1 MTRYFG
7 GLTAEYQTDIKS
19 LASGIANA
27 GMKMEYILFDDCYMS
42 SIEVAYEL
50 KDVTKYLIGS
60 TSEMMAYGMPYAAIG
75 EYLLGNPDYQ
85 SGCEEFYNFYSTY
98 EIMPCGT
105 LAVTDCSELENM
117 AAIIKSINSKYFADY
132 ITSLCND
139 PILLNQFRE
148 QLNHL
153 VPYKTHTKNF
163 YTMAKGIIPINTFS
177 GITTSD
183 PSDNPMTVLK
193 ENTLWYKAAHN

>member
-1 MTRYFG
+1 MTV
-7 GLTAEYQTDIKS
+7 I
-19 LASGIANA
+19 
-27 GMKMEYILFDDCYMS
+27 

-117 AAIIKSINSKYFADY
+117 AAIIKSINSKYSFDKSLRGTIQRLDGYTPVIFYDFADY

>member
-1 MTRYFG
+1 MREG
-7 GLTAEYQTDIKS
+7 GKS
-19 LASGIANA
+19 KDRSQPENIIHVFAMVL
-27 GMKMEYILFDDCYMS
+27 KFDERLDGYTPV
-42 SIEVAYEL
+42 I
-50 KDVTKYLIGS
+50 
-60 TSEMMAYGMPYAAIG
+60 
-75 EYLLGNPDYQ
+75 
-85 SGCEEFYNFYSTY
+85 FY
-98 EIMPCGT
+98 
-105 LAVTDCSELENM
+105 D
-117 AAIIKSINSKYFADY
+117 FADY